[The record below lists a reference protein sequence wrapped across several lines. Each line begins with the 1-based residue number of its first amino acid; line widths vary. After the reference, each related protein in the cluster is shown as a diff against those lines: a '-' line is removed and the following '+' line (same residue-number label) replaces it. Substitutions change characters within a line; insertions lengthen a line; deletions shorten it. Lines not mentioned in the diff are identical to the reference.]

1 MSSSISSHEA
11 VSLDQVLTEVA
22 SIAIWNR
29 KKLAV
34 VTSLAVWGANL
45 GFLIQ
50 GKSLFLR
57 PVIDLNLYTDMV

>member
-1 MSSSISSHEA
+1 LGQM
-11 VSLDQVLTEVA
+11 LMKVA

-29 KKLAV
+29 KKFAV
-34 VTSLAVWGANL
+34 VTSFVVWGANL

-57 PVIDLNLYTDMV
+57 SFCSRFEVIS

>member
-1 MSSSISSHEA
+1 MSSSISSHGA
-11 VSLDQVLTEVA
+11 AFLDQVLTEVA

-29 KKLAV
+29 KKFSV
-34 VTSLAVWGANL
+34 VTSFAVWGVNL